1 LRWPQKSIFA
11 LLTSQGETTRTTC
24 KIETTYVEVSN
35 WMKKD
40 MTAGEIITTSTR
52 CNLQQKGVE
61 RIDRRVSKA
70 ILAWPM

>member
-1 LRWPQKSIFA
+1 
-11 LLTSQGETTRTTC
+11 
-24 KIETTYVEVSN
+24 
-35 WMKKD
+35 MKKD